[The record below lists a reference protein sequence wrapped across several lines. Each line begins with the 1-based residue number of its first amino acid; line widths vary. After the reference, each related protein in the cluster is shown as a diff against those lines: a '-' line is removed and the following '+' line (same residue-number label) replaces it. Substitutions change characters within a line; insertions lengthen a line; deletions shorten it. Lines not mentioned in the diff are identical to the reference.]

1 MKQNIQVA
9 ELVVSYS
16 THLNEK
22 QKISNSKDAY
32 NIVINHWNPNT
43 IEMLEEVK
51 ILFLNKANGVLGIYD
66 LSKGGISSSIID
78 NRLILS
84 IALKTLAS
92 AIVVIHNHPS
102 GNLKPSKADT
112 DITKKLK
119 SACELLDII
128 LLDHLIVTK
137 EEYFSFA
144 DENIL

>member
-9 ELVVSYS
+9 ELIVSYS
-16 THLNEK
+16 THLNGK